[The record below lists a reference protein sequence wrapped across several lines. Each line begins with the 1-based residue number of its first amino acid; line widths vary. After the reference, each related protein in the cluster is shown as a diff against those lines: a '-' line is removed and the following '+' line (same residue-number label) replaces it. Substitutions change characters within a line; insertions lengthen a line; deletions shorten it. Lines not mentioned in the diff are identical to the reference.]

1 MAWYWWIVLVGAVWL
16 FWRRRGRQHV
26 AEVGIA
32 NARPWLL
39 EQGFVPDTVQYSSY
53 KSDMI
58 GQLDGSTM
66 LAGVG
71 NCEDGKT
78 RGFAIE
84 LLPDGMVVDS
94 ALLHPGPASNHRGAA
109 FDAKMNQT
117 SFMAE
122 MRKRNKL
129 VDGRTGPV

>member
-1 MAWYWWIVLVGAVWL
+1 MEWYWWAAILGTGFL
-16 FWRRRGRQHV
+16 IWRRRGRKYD
-26 AEVGIA
+26 AELGLA

-58 GQLDGSTM
+58 GQLNGSTM

-71 NCEDGKT
+71 SCEDGKT

-84 LLPDGMVVDS
+84 LLPDGMMVDS
-94 ALLHPGPASNHRGAA
+94 ALLHPGPASNHRSAA

-129 VDGRTGPV
+129 VEGRIGPV